1 MSHRKTKKSLAAC
14 PPEDSENSKQN
25 EFLIPWTITPAMRE
39 NFLGTRKR
47 LLANPT
53 LMFHIVDGK
62 GIGIT
67 FTVQKFIESIDEI
80 LNKPSEFWK

>member
-1 MSHRKTKKSLAAC
+1 MSYSKTKKSPAAC
-14 PPEDSENSKQN
+14 PPEGSENSTQN
-25 EFLIPWTITPAMRE
+25 EILLPWTITPAMRE

-47 LLANPT
+47 LLANPA

-67 FTVQKFIESIDEI
+67 FTAQEFIESIDDI